1 MGVPPLQGGRAVE
14 IKFTLQLPRDA
25 LSVPVVRRVLN
36 SSMQTLGVMEDC
48 LTDIEIALTE
58 ACTNVL
64 DHAADG
70 DEYEIV
76 AGLDDAACVIE
87 VIDTGRGFDADHLGL
102 AEADPSAEEGRGIQ
116 LIRALVDR
124 VHFRSR
130 PERGMIVHL
139 EKQLEFVAGSPLQ
152 RLVDRSNDAIEIDLR
167 NARPAMAERE
177 AALDELATD

>member
-1 MGVPPLQGGRAVE
+1 MGVPPQQGGRAVE

-36 SSMQTLGVMEDC
+36 SSMQTLGVEEDC
-48 LTDIEIALTE
+48 LTDIELALTE

-70 DEYEIV
+70 DEYEVV
-76 AGLDDAACVIE
+76 AGLVDEVCIIE
-87 VIDTGRGFDADHLGL
+87 VVDTRGGFAAEHLGH
-102 AEADPSAEEGRGIQ
+102 AETEPTAEEGRGIQ

-130 PERGMIVHL
+130 PER
-139 EKQLEFVAGSPLQ
+139 
-152 RLVDRSNDAIEIDLR
+152 
-167 NARPAMAERE
+167 
-177 AALDELATD
+177 